1 MKNKDLII
9 KTARRLDKFNLD
21 DIIQVTSID
30 EQEVTDIL
38 SELLKEKTL
47 VKNQKTYYFNIQK
60 NLGKEK
66 VQTRNTIKPIVI
78 EEEDGYDYFLTFN
91 ENVQSKIRRY
101 VKLLNI
107 VNQTNAKNIKQI
119 IDLFNST
126 SNEPAVP
133 FSTFTRVLSKFK
145 QSGFEGILPKYTKA
159 VQNYIPEEI
168 YTYFK
173 KYYFTKEKLSAKEA
187 LYRAQKHLQAVHK
200 IEQPCAYNEK
210 SFLRKIKTEFTKE
223 QVEYLRNNL
232 ETPKTKVPTIRVDEP
247 LDMKFETAAYV
258 YLKNLKMEKKL
269 ENLMHDKTNY
279 TNHLKPYFDNLTIRE
294 ITTKIVAQFKQNMFD
309 NGYKLVSVNI
319 YIALLKRIIRSVC
332 PQTNNLITRNG
343 DGENAYSIDMNILSD
358 TEIVHLLNTC
368 KKKYTPAYPV
378 IYISLSTGASIPEIL
393 GLTWDR
399 INFDDNTIFLKYFLF
414 EEHLVMNKCGATIR
428 TLKFDDMIASI
439 LKKKFE
445 KTKPKLTDFVFT
457 FKSPRLPQQ
466 YIENAVLRG
475 LSAELGIVRL
485 RPSDLQHNFVNM
497 CLKQNVPLTFI
508 QKSLG
513 YYGIT
518 NFVKVYRHLIEK
530 SEQDYYNPLDRILYT
545 TK

>member
-60 NLGKEK
+60 NLGKEE
-66 VQTRNTIKPIVI
+66 VQTRNTIKPIII

-428 TLKFDDMIASI
+428 TLKIDDMIASI

-445 KTKPKLTDFVFT
+445 KIKPKLTDFVFT

-497 CLKQNVPLTFI
+497 SLKQNVPLTFI

>member
-60 NLGKEK
+60 NLGKEE

-428 TLKFDDMIASI
+428 TLKIDDMIASI

-445 KTKPKLTDFVFT
+445 KTKPQLTDFVFR

-530 SEQDYYNPLDRILYT
+530 SEQDYYNPLDKILYT

>member
-428 TLKFDDMIASI
+428 TLKIDDMIASI

-445 KTKPKLTDFVFT
+445 KIKPKLTDFVFT

-530 SEQDYYNPLDRILYT
+530 SEQDYYNPLEKILCK

>member
-60 NLGKEK
+60 NLGKEE

-399 INFDDNTIFLKYFLF
+399 INFDNNTIFLKYFLF

-428 TLKFDDMIASI
+428 TLKIDDMIASI

-530 SEQDYYNPLDRILYT
+530 SEQDYYNPLDKILYT

>member
-60 NLGKEK
+60 NLGKEE

-358 TEIVHLLNTC
+358 TEIVHLLDTC

-428 TLKFDDMIASI
+428 MLKIDDMIASI

-508 QKSLG
+508 QKAIG
-513 YYGIT
+513 YYGLP
-518 NFVKVYRHLIEK
+518 NFIRIYKDLIANL
-530 SEQDYYNPLDRILYT
+530 DNGNYNPLNKILES
-545 TK
+545 KE

>member
-1 MKNKDLII
+1 M
-9 KTARRLDKFNLD
+9 
-21 DIIQVTSID
+21 
-30 EQEVTDIL
+30 
-38 SELLKEKTL
+38 
-47 VKNQKTYYFNIQK
+47 
-60 NLGKEK
+60 GKEE

-232 ETPKTKVPTIRVDEP
+232 ETPKTKIPTIRVDEP

-358 TEIVHLLNTC
+358 TDIVHLLNTC

-399 INFDDNTIFLKYFLF
+399 INFDNNTIFLKYFLF

-428 TLKFDDMIASI
+428 TLKIDDMIASI

-530 SEQDYYNPLDRILYT
+530 SEQDYYNPLDKILYT

>member
-60 NLGKEK
+60 NLGKEE

-358 TEIVHLLNTC
+358 TEIVHLLDTC

-428 TLKFDDMIASI
+428 TLKIDDMIASI

-445 KTKPKLTDFVFT
+445 KTKPKLMDFVFR

-485 RPSDLQHNFVNM
+485 RPSDLQHNFANM

-530 SEQDYYNPLDRILYT
+530 SEQDYYNPLDKILYT

>member
-530 SEQDYYNPLDRILYT
+530 SEQDYYNPLDKILYT

>member
-60 NLGKEK
+60 NLGKEE

-343 DGENAYSIDMNILSD
+343 DGKNAYSIDMNILSD

-368 KKKYTPAYPV
+368 KKKYTPAYSV

-428 TLKFDDMIASI
+428 TLKIDDMIASI

-530 SEQDYYNPLDRILYT
+530 SEQDYYNPLDKILYT

>member
-60 NLGKEK
+60 NLGKEE

-428 TLKFDDMIASI
+428 TLKIDDMIASI

-530 SEQDYYNPLDRILYT
+530 SEQDYCNPLEKILCK

>member
-60 NLGKEK
+60 NLGKEE

-358 TEIVHLLNTC
+358 TEIVHLLDTC

-414 EEHLVMNKCGATIR
+414 E
-428 TLKFDDMIASI
+428 
-439 LKKKFE
+439 
-445 KTKPKLTDFVFT
+445 
-457 FKSPRLPQQ
+457 
-466 YIENAVLRG
+466 
-475 LSAELGIVRL
+475 
-485 RPSDLQHNFVNM
+485 
-497 CLKQNVPLTFI
+497 
-508 QKSLG
+508 
-513 YYGIT
+513 
-518 NFVKVYRHLIEK
+518 
-530 SEQDYYNPLDRILYT
+530 
-545 TK
+545 

>member
-60 NLGKEK
+60 KLGKEE

-145 QSGFEGILPKYTKA
+145 QSGFEGILPKYTKS

-187 LYRAQKHLQAVHK
+187 LYKAQKHLQAVHK

-232 ETPKTKVPTIRVDEP
+232 ETPKTKIPTIRVDEP

-368 KKKYTPAYPV
+368 KKKYTPAHPV

-428 TLKFDDMIASI
+428 TLKIDDMIASI

-445 KTKPKLTDFVFT
+445 KTKPKLTDFVFR

-530 SEQDYYNPLDRILYT
+530 SEQDYYNPLDKILRK

>member
-9 KTARRLDKFNLD
+9 KTARRLDKFTLD
-21 DIIQVTSID
+21 DIIQVTGID

-47 VKNQKTYYFNIQK
+47 VKNQKTYYFNIQNK
-60 NLGKEK
+60 VVKEEVK
-66 VQTRNTIKPIVI
+66 TTDEVKTIVI
-78 EEEDGYDYFLTFN
+78 EEEEGYDYFLTFN
-91 ENVQSKIRRY
+91 EKVQSKIRRY

-133 FSTFTRVLSKFK
+133 FSTFIRVLSKFK
-145 QSGFEGILPKYTKA
+145 QYGFKGILPKYTKSE
-159 VQNYIPEEI
+159 QNYIPEEI

-173 KYYFTKEKLSAKEA
+173 KYYFTKEKLSAQEA
-187 LYRAQKHLQAVHK
+187 LYRAQKHLQAKHK

-210 SFLRKIKTEFTKE
+210 SFLRKIRTEFTKE

-232 ETPKTKVPTIRVDEP
+232 EAPKVKIPTIKVDES
-247 LDMKFETAAYV
+247 LNMKFETAAYV

-269 ENLMHDKTNY
+269 EKVMLDKTNY

-332 PQTNNLITRNG
+332 PQTNNLITRDG
-343 DGENAYSIDMNILSD
+343 DRKNAYSIDMNILSD
-358 TEIVHLLNTC
+358 AQIVHLLNTC

-378 IYISLSTGASIPEIL
+378 IYISLSTGASVPEIL

-399 INFDDNTIFLKYFLF
+399 INFDDNTIFIKYFLF
-414 EEHLVMNKCGATIR
+414 EEHLVLNKCGATIR
-428 TLKFDDMIASI
+428 TLKIDDNIVSV
-439 LKKKFE
+439 LKKKLK
-445 KTKPKLTDFVFT
+445 KTTPKLTDFVFT

-497 CLKQNVPLTFI
+497 CIKQNIPLTFI

-513 YYGIT
+513 YYGIV
-518 NFVKVYRHLIEK
+518 NFIKIYRNLIET
-530 SEQDYYNPLDRILYT
+530 SEQDYYNPLEKILYK

>member
-60 NLGKEK
+60 KLGKEE

-168 YTYFK
+168 NTIMSK
-173 KYYFTKEKLSAKEA
+173 GTKDLWNEIQIESIFGKQSTMETFYD
-187 LYRAQKHLQAVHK
+187 LYEDLQ
-200 IEQPCAYNEK
+200 ENLEK
-210 SFLRKIKTEFTKE
+210 SANNIIEVHIQNNQRILEFYSHIKK
-223 QVEYLRNNL
+223 
-232 ETPKTKVPTIRVDEP
+232 
-247 LDMKFETAAYV
+247 
-258 YLKNLKMEKKL
+258 
-269 ENLMHDKTNY
+269 
-279 TNHLKPYFDNLTIRE
+279 
-294 ITTKIVAQFKQNMFD
+294 
-309 NGYKLVSVNI
+309 
-319 YIALLKRIIRSVC
+319 
-332 PQTNNLITRNG
+332 
-343 DGENAYSIDMNILSD
+343 
-358 TEIVHLLNTC
+358 
-368 KKKYTPAYPV
+368 
-378 IYISLSTGASIPEIL
+378 
-393 GLTWDR
+393 
-399 INFDDNTIFLKYFLF
+399 
-414 EEHLVMNKCGATIR
+414 
-428 TLKFDDMIASI
+428 
-439 LKKKFE
+439 
-445 KTKPKLTDFVFT
+445 
-457 FKSPRLPQQ
+457 
-466 YIENAVLRG
+466 
-475 LSAELGIVRL
+475 ELGIK
-485 RPSDLQHNFVNM
+485 D
-497 CLKQNVPLTFI
+497 
-508 QKSLG
+508 
-513 YYGIT
+513 
-518 NFVKVYRHLIEK
+518 
-530 SEQDYYNPLDRILYT
+530 
-545 TK
+545 

>member
-60 NLGKEK
+60 NLGKEE

-91 ENVQSKIRRY
+91 ENVQSKICRY

-133 FSTFTRVLSKFK
+133 FSTFTRVLRKFK

-173 KYYFTKEKLSAKEA
+173 KYYFTKEKLSVKEA

-232 ETPKTKVPTIRVDEP
+232 EIPKTKVPTIRVDEP

-368 KKKYTPAYPV
+368 KKKYTPAYSV

-428 TLKFDDMIASI
+428 TLKIDDMIASI

-475 LSAELGIVRL
+475 LSTELGIVRL

-530 SEQDYYNPLDRILYT
+530 SEQDYYNPLDKILYT

>member
-60 NLGKEK
+60 NLGKEE

-428 TLKFDDMIASI
+428 TLKIDDMIASI

-530 SEQDYYNPLDRILYT
+530 SEQDYYNPLEKILCK

>member
-60 NLGKEK
+60 NLGKEE

-232 ETPKTKVPTIRVDEP
+232 ETPKTKIPTIRVDEP

-378 IYISLSTGASIPEIL
+378 IYISLSTGASVPEIL
-393 GLTWDR
+393 ALTWDR

-428 TLKFDDMIASI
+428 TLKIDDMIASI

-445 KTKPKLTDFVFT
+445 KTKPQLTDFVFR

-530 SEQDYYNPLDRILYT
+530 SEQDYYNPLEKILCK